1 MLSNMLGGDT
11 YQHQKRKPTVAIHLK
26 RQQLSCSSVVIE
38 KNIDVEILLINKY

>member
-1 MLSNMLGGDT
+1 MFKKMLGGDT

-38 KNIDVEILLINKY
+38 KTTDVEILLINKH